1 MPKSLGSV
9 KWLRHSNH
17 FGDVQLGEND
27 TYHTFVYDKRDPHRT
42 GRLLGPHTSVAQA
55 SKAFRKYVDASG
67 AGKRKQYKRR
77 AKAYASR

>member
-1 MPKSLGSV
+1 MPRSHGSV
-9 KWLRHSNH
+9 KLLRYGNH
-17 FGDVQLGEND
+17 FGDVQAGD
-27 TYHTFVYDKRDPHRT
+27 DDAYHTFVYDDRDPYRT
-42 GRLLGPHTSVAQA
+42 GRLLGPHASVAQA